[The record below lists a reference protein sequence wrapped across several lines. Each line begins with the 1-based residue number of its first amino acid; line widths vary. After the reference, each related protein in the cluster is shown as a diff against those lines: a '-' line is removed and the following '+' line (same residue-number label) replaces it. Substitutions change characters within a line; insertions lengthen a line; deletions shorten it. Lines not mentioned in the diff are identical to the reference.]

1 MARSSTRLLAGVLLW
16 TALAASLPASA
27 QDSPAVSPDP
37 ELAIPTVTAVRDPL
51 AALSSVRESIRD
63 VDSQIES
70 LSASLARA
78 NPGERETVEAELK
91 ALNARRDSLRKDFES
106 IAIGVDPG
114 EYEEA
119 PATTF
124 VLKDEMD
131 ELLRP
136 IINELKS
143 LTEGPREIERL
154 RVELGV
160 WQRRRATAS
169 GALAHLDSL
178 PEADEAGL
186 ADALAATRRS
196 WEEKRTQAENRIQTL
211 SYQFEIAEKDRPSF
225 YETLRDGS
233 RAFFRTRGLNFLLC
247 IAVFFGTFFGLR
259 YLHRHLHTRASWMR
273 RSTRPFYVRL
283 IDVGL
288 DLFSFIGAIA
298 ATLFTLYATGDWV
311 LMGVAIIL
319 LIGLALA
326 ARNGLPK
333 FYDDAKLLLNIG
345 EIREGERIVFD
356 GIPWRIDSLS
366 FFTVLKNDHLRGG
379 RLRLPVRRL
388 AGLHSRAVAENE
400 LWFPTEEGDW
410 IDLPDIG
417 HARVVSQTPE
427 WVHLVRL
434 GGARITF
441 PTIDFLET
449 GATNLAHGFRLNSTI
464 GIDYR
469 HLAKATSEIPATLE
483 AHLIG
488 ELNTFLGEKGRLVS
502 LKVEF
507 ASAGQSSLN
516 LEIIA
521 DFDGA
526 AASRYAQLRRSLQRF
541 AVECCHLHRWEIP
554 FPQIVV
560 HGPPPPT
567 AST

>member
-1 MARSSTRLLAGVLLW
+1 MARSSNRLLAGALLW
-16 TALAASLPASA
+16 IAFGTSHPASA
-27 QDSPAVSPDP
+27 QEPPAAAPAPAP
-37 ELAIPTVTAVRDPL
+37 EIPSETTVRDPL
-51 AALSSVRESIRD
+51 AALSSVRESLRVLD
-63 VDSQIES
+63 AQIES
-70 LSASLARA
+70 LSSSLDRA
-78 NPGERETVEAELK
+78 NPGERETIEAELK
-91 ALNARRDSLRKDFES
+91 SLTARRDSLRKDFES

-131 ELLRP
+131 EVLRP

-154 RVELGV
+154 RVELGL
-160 WQRRRATAS
+160 WQRRSATAS

-178 PEADEAGL
+178 PEPDDASLGE
-186 ADALAATRRS
+186 ALAATRRS
-196 WEEKRTQAENRIQTL
+196 WEEKLTQAENRIQTL
-211 SYQFEIAEKDRPSF
+211 SYQFELAQKDRPSF

-259 YLHRHLHTRASWMR
+259 FLHRHLQTRAPWMR
-273 RSTRPFYVRL
+273 RATRPFYVRL

-356 GIPWRIDSLS
+356 GIPWQIDSLS
-366 FFTVLKNDHLRGG
+366 FFTVLKNERLRGG

-388 AGLHSRAVAENE
+388 AGLHSRSLAENE

-410 IDLPDIG
+410 IDLPGTG

-427 WVHLVRL
+427 WIHLVRL
-434 GGARITF
+434 GGARITL
-441 PTIDFLET
+441 PTVDFLAA
-449 GATNLAHGFRLNSTI
+449 GATNLTHGFRLNSTL
-464 GIDYR
+464 GIDFR

-488 ELNTFLGEKGRLVS
+488 ELNAFLGEKGRLVS

-507 ASAGQSSLN
+507 ATAGPSSLY

-526 AASRYAQLRRSLQRF
+526 AASHYAQLRRTLQRF
-541 AVECCHLHRWEIP
+541 AVECCHLHRWELP
-554 FPQIVV
+554 LPQIVV
-560 HGPPPPT
+560 HGAPPPS